1 MSDNKSDD
9 NNSEKQKFS
18 RTQPFIETNIAD
30 ITTPGRYKIVGTVV
44 NSSKDSFV
52 IEDGT
57 EQLSVS
63 FTDVIFEKPEEGD
76 QVRVLGYLE
85 FEPEKLLKAAII
97 QNLTNINLETYRQIR
112 DLEFSLR
119 KDDE

>member
-30 ITTPGRYKIVGTVV
+30 IATPGRYKIVGTVV
-44 NSSKDSFV
+44 NSSKDSFI